1 MRKRSSG
8 VFGAGAMA
16 VLVGLWWALPATG
29 PVIAGGGQQGAI
41 VPVTDAMLRD
51 PDPADWLMVHRTYDF
66 QGFSPLDQIN
76 RDNVAGLRLAWMRA
90 MDEGAQEIR
99 PLVHDG
105 VMYIAHPGSDHLQAL
120 DAATGD
126 LVWDYE
132 RQLPDD
138 LRQYAQLG
146 GRTRHVALYGRHVYH
161 LTADSHLVAI
171 DARTGEQAWESRLA
185 DYREGITHSSGAM
198 VINGMVVSGRTCS
211 PGSLEAR
218 CFIAGHDAETG
229 VERWRTYTAAGADD
243 PGGDTWGDLPTAQ
256 RVHVSPW
263 GLPGS
268 YDPELNRIFW
278 GIAVPLPYPRIVR
291 RGTWDVGDR
300 TPCELY
306 SNSTLAMNADTG
318 AIDWYYQHLP
328 CDDWDQDFVQERTLI
343 DTVVN
348 PDPEAVRWI
357 NPKLAGTAE
366 ERKVVVVMGEPGGL
380 FVNDRETGE
389 FLWASPLPYTST
401 ERFVIRDIDV
411 ETGAVYINMD
421 LVAREV
427 GQRFVICGHN
437 VKGWWSWSYSP
448 VTGMLYIPFNRSCL
462 DQTANDRTVSGASPR
477 FTIPEPGL
485 EEDGDLTE
493 VRAIDMSTG
502 REAWRYSQRAPNAGS
517 TLATAGNVVF
527 FGDLNRR
534 LRAFDAET
542 GDVLWETILGSQ
554 ITGFPVS
561 YAVDGRQY
569 LSVPVG
575 GSSIFQLSNYASE
588 LEAPMGSNMLV
599 TFALPPAAE

>member
-1 MRKRSSG
+1 MLKRHTKTVGGGVLAALLWLCGAPSG
-8 VFGAGAMA
+8 TVPVLAGAGQEDAF
-16 VLVGLWWALPATG
+16 
-29 PVIAGGGQQGAI
+29 

-76 RDNVAGLRLAWMRA
+76 RGNVAQLQLAWMRA
-90 MDEGAQEIR
+90 MDEGPQEIR
-99 PLVHDG
+99 PLVYDG
-105 VMYIAHPGSDHLQAL
+105 VMYIAHPDGDHLQAL
-120 DAATGD
+120 DATTGD
-126 LVWDYE
+126 LIWDYE
-132 RQLPDD
+132 RDLPAD

-146 GRTRHVALYGRHVYH
+146 GRTRHVAIHDRHIYH
-161 LTADSHLVAI
+161 LTADAHLVAL
-171 DARTGEQAWESRLA
+171 DARTGEQDWESRLA
-185 DYREGITHSSGAM
+185 DYRDGITHSSGAM

-211 PGSLEAR
+211 PASLEAR
-218 CFIAGHDAETG
+218 CFIAAHDAETG
-229 VERWRTYTAAGADD
+229 AERWRTYTAAGADD
-243 PGGDTWGDLPTAQ
+243 PGGETWGDLPTAR

-268 YDPELNRIFW
+268 YDPVLNRIFW

-318 AIDWYYQHLP
+318 AIDWYFQYLP

-343 DTVVN
+343 ETVVN

-366 ERKVVVVMGEPGGL
+366 MRKVVVVMGEPGGL

-411 ETGAVYINMD
+411 ETGSVQINMD
-421 LVAREV
+421 LVAREI

-448 VTGMLYIPFNRSCL
+448 LTGMLYIPFNRSCL

-477 FTIPEPGL
+477 FTIPEPGF

-542 GDVLWETILGSQ
+542 GAVLWETILGSQ
-554 ITGFPVS
+554 ITGYPVT
-561 YAVDGRQY
+561 YAVNGRQY
-569 LSVPVG
+569 LTVPVG
-575 GSSIFQLSNYASE
+575 GVGDRLASYAPE
-588 LEAPMGSNMLV
+588 LEAPTGSNMLV
-599 TFALPPAAE
+599 TFALP

>member
-1 MRKRSSG
+1 MG
-8 VFGAGAMA
+8 APGDGAGHRQR
-16 VLVGLWWALPATG
+16 
-29 PVIAGGGQQGAI
+29 GQEGAF

-120 DAATGD
+120 DATTGD
-126 LVWDYE
+126 LIWDYE
-132 RQLPDD
+132 RELPDD

-218 CFIAGHDAETG
+218 CFIAGHDAATG

-243 PGGDTWGDLPTAQ
+243 PGGETWGDLPTAQ

-278 GIAVPLPYPRIVR
+278 GVAVPLPYPRIVR

-343 DTVVN
+343 DTVVD

-357 NPKLAGTAE
+357 NPRLAGTAE

-554 ITGFPVS
+554 ITGYPVT

-569 LSVPVG
+569 VTVPVG
-575 GSSIFQLSNYASE
+575 GVGNRLASYAPE
-588 LEAPMGSNMLV
+588 LEAPVGSNMLV
-599 TFALPPAAE
+599 TFTLP

>member
-1 MRKRSSG
+1 MGKQSTG
-8 VFGAGAMA
+8 VIGAGAIV
-16 VLVGLWWALPATG
+16 VLVGLWWAPLTTR
-29 PVIAGGGQQGAI
+29 PVIASGGQEDTF

-76 RDNVAGLRLAWMRA
+76 RDNVAQLRLAWMRA

-99 PLVHDG
+99 PLVYDG

-120 DAATGD
+120 DATTGD
-126 LVWDYE
+126 LLWDYDRE
-132 RQLPDD
+132 LPDD

-146 GRTRHVALYGRHVYH
+146 GRTRHLALYGRHVYH

-218 CFIAGHDAETG
+218 CFIAAHDADTG

-243 PGGDTWGDLPTAQ
+243 PGGETWGDLPTAR

-263 GLPGS
+263 GMPGS

-357 NPKLAGTAE
+357 NPRLAGTAE
-366 ERKVVVVMGEPGGL
+366 ERKIVVVMGEPGGL

-389 FLWASPLPYTST
+389 FLWAAPLPFTST
-401 ERFVIRDIDV
+401 ERFVISDIDV

-421 LVAREV
+421 LVAREI

-448 VTGMLYIPFNRSCL
+448 VTGMLYVPFNRSCL

-542 GDVLWETILGSQ
+542 GAVLWETILGSQ
-554 ITGFPVS
+554 ITGYPVT

-569 LSVPVG
+569 VTVPVG
-575 GSSIFQLSNYASE
+575 GVGNRLASYAPE
-588 LEAPMGSNMLV
+588 LEAPVGSNMLV
-599 TFALPPAAE
+599 TFTLP